1 MNKLERIATLYLT
14 FLSNPGGLSFAKI
27 REHLPGAYGGGDDE
41 DREAARRKFERDKD
55 ELRALGL
62 DLRYFAVN
70 EKLPDGSTARDAV
83 YVVAEEMQK
92 LPELNLTEDEV
103 RMLASILLGAVSE
116 DAKASRHREL
126 LRSAAFKL
134 LYGYPALAQS
144 FVDTIAT
151 DDGGVQDDATANEAI
166 ETLAVIH
173 EALSRRRVLTI
184 EYTDKTG
191 RTESRDVAGRG
202 LISHRG
208 RWSLVAFCRRAQD
221 IRMFYVDRIVS
232 LHMHEETYAPD
243 PAFQIQRYSLHPLAI
258 YVEPARSVRLE
269 LAEDREE
276 TFLDFLNGVPESLNV
291 RREGESVLN
300 FQTTNPTALFSW
312 MLRHPGAV
320 TKLGPPE
327 LRERLA
333 AHRENLQRRYASL
346 QT

>member
-27 REHLPGAYGGGDDE
+27 REHLPGAYGSGNDD

-55 ELRALGL
+55 ELRGLGL
-62 DLRYFAVN
+62 ELRYYAVN
-70 EKLPDGSTARDAV
+70 DTLPDGSRSREAV
-83 YVVAEEMQK
+83 YVAAEEMQQ

-103 RMLASILLGAVSE
+103 RMLASLLLGAISDP
-116 DAKASRHREL
+116 DAQRSRRREL

-144 FVDTIAT
+144 VAEAPPANDADISEDAQDNT
-151 DDGGVQDDATANEAI
+151 DR
-166 ETLAVIH
+166 LARIH
-173 EALSRRRVLTI
+173 EALSRRRLLTI

-191 RTESRDVAGRG
+191 RTESRNVAGRG

-208 RWSLVAFCRRAQD
+208 RWSLVAYCRRARD
-221 IRMFYVDRIVS
+221 IRMFYVDRIAS
-232 LHMHEETYAPD
+232 LNMSDEGYAPD
-243 PAFQIQRYSLHPLAI
+243 PSFDIQRYSLHPLAI
-258 YVEPARSVRLE
+258 YVEPARPVRLE
-269 LAEDREE
+269 IAEDREE
-276 TFLDFLNGVPESLNV
+276 AFLDFLNGVPESLHV
-291 RREGESVLN
+291 RREDERMY

-312 MLRHPGAV
+312 MLRHPGVV

-333 AHRENLQRRYASL
+333 AHRETIRRRYAAL